1 MVCPGKDEMEEV
13 LFLHALINPQELF
26 PRNSR
31 LCADAPQGR
40 TIMFR
45 VIRHRERRRC
55 AVRTVANKRNVVTRP
70 YDYKPERLQRLQHL
84 PLGRIVRK
92 LHLNSDFGNEGLH
105 DVVVLERIV
114 PEGFYMELYG
124 RFHFGKG
131 LFVGIPLGNDDTLQP
146 QRVSDIAVRVLLD
159 DDLQDFHLFGQGD
172 PLRKRGGE
180 ELPPPYCFCVLE
192 SIHCVLA
199 H

>member
-1 MVCPGKDEMEEV
+1 MEEV
-13 LFLHALINPQELF
+13 LFLHALINLQELF

-40 TIMFR
+40 TFKFR

-92 LHLNSDFGNEGLH
+92 LHLFGQGDPLRKRGVVDLNSDFGNEGLH
-105 DVVVLERIV
+105 DVVVLERTV

-131 LFVGIPLGNDDTLQP
+131 FFVGTPSAMTISLSP
-146 QRVSDIAVRVLLD
+146 
-159 DDLQDFHLFGQGD
+159 
-172 PLRKRGGE
+172 RG
-180 ELPPPYCFCVLE
+180 
-192 SIHCVLA
+192 
-199 H
+199 